1 MKLEQFPT
9 MEPKK
14 EDEKDISPEMAKESL
29 NSDVEKETNL
39 QEKKEE
45 FVQSVLSLVE
55 EKLTAK
61 LKEAGWDG
69 ETSLNE
75 FKENIR
81 KGMLDKIKD
90 PLNQKG
96 ELIDAYS
103 NLKKKQESYK
113 GHSDINVAKIIKDFK
128 AYVNIENN
136 EVEKL
141 HEDIVGSSYADRK
154 KKEENSPNYGGF
166 RMN

>member
-1 MKLEQFPT
+1 MKFEQFPT

-14 EDEKDISPEMAKESL
+14 EDEKDISPEIANESL
-29 NSDVEKETNL
+29 NSDVEKEGGME
-39 QEKKEE
+39 EKNEK
-45 FVQSVLSLVE
+45 FLQSVLSLVE
-55 EKLTAK
+55 EKLSAK

-96 ELIDAYS
+96 ELADAF
-103 NLKKKQESYK
+103 LKLKQMQESYK
-113 GHSDINVAKIIKDFK
+113 GHANINVARIVKDFK
-128 AYVNIENN
+128 TYVNI
-136 EVEKL
+136 VQHK
-141 HEDIVGSSYADRK
+141 
-154 KKEENSPNYGGF
+154 PNRICVTF
-166 RMN
+166 LTRVHFI

>member
-1 MKLEQFPT
+1 MKFEQFPN
-9 MEPKK
+9 MDKK
-14 EDEKDISPEMAKESL
+14 NEEEKDISPEMAKESL

-69 ETSLNE
+69 ESSLSD

-103 NLKKKQESYK
+103 NLKQKQESYK
-113 GHSDINVAKIIKDFK
+113 GHSDINVAKIVKQFK
-128 AYVNIENN
+128 PYVNIE
-136 EVEKL
+136 EDDVEKL
-141 HEDIVGSSYADRK
+141 HQDIVGSSYTDRK
-154 KKEENSPNYGGF
+154 KAEEDSPNYGHF